1 MAFRDLALRNFW
13 LKISALALAI
23 VVWFTFSSGEL
34 KIPMT
39 ERILPYASS
48 RKFVRHPVMVAR
60 PGGDIREFKLDPDEV
75 DIVLTGEE
83 LVLKRIRGE
92 EIYAFVDPTGVKDAE
107 MVKVQVVAPAE
118 VRAEANPVEVRLH
131 VIHPATP

>member
-1 MAFRDLALRNFW
+1 MAFRDLVLRNFW
-13 LKISALALAI
+13 LKISAMALAI
-23 VVWFTFSSGEL
+23 VVWFTFSTGEL
-34 KIPMT
+34 TIPMT

-60 PGGDIREFKLDPDEV
+60 PGGDIREFRLEPDEV
-75 DIVLTGEE
+75 DIILTGEE

-92 EIYAFVDPTGVKDAE
+92 EIYAFVDPTGVKDAGL
-107 MVKVQVVAPAE
+107 VRVQVVGPAE
-118 VRAEANPVEVRLH
+118 VRAEAFPPDVRLH